1 LPPIDLEAGEGAGMP
16 GLRAWVVEHQTAF
29 QTLGVLSLALLLVS
43 LIVFPLVV
51 VNLPADYFVRERRSP
66 AHQTRRHPFLWA
78 VLTVVKNLLGLGLI
92 AAGIA
97 MLVLPGQGILTILMG
112 LALTNFPGKFALE
125 RRIFRRPAVNRAL
138 NRIRA
143 LAGKPELEVPASATE
158 GSA

>member
-1 LPPIDLEAGEGAGMP
+1 MP
-16 GLRAWVVEHQTAF
+16 GLKDVVVEHRTAF
-29 QTLGVLSLALLLVS
+29 ETLGVLSLALLLAS
-43 LIVFPLVV
+43 LVVFPLVV
-51 VNLPADYFVRERRSP
+51 VNLPTDYFVRERRSP
-66 AHQTRRHPFLWA
+66 AHQTRRHPVLWA
-78 VLTVVKNLLGLGLI
+78 ALTVAKNLLGLGLI

-143 LAGKPELEVPASATE
+143 LAGRPELEIPDAATGATE
-158 GSA
+158 